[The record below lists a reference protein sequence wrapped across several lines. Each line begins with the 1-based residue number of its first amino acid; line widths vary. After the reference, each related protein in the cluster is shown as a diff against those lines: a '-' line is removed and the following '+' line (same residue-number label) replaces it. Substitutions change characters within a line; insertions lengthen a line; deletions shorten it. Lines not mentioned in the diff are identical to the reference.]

1 MSESIL
7 PGEPEAFSLFGRPLY
22 RTPLRPETLD
32 QQIKLYQDALS
43 SWKEDP
49 DDPDNVIWLGRRTA
63 YLGRFR
69 EAIAIYSIGIDRHPE
84 DPRLYRHRGHRFI
97 SIRLFERAVEDF
109 ERAADLMAGAPDEVE
124 PDGIPNPRGVPVST
138 LHFNVWYHLG
148 LARYL
153 LGNLEAAL
161 HAYRKCLKVSEIDDK
176 YVATAHWAYMTMRLL
191 GRDKEAEALLDRVSP
206 EMDIIENHNYHDS
219 LLMYKGETSPEELME
234 KARGQGALGLVTTG
248 YGVANWYSY
257 NGLKEKAAVILREIL
272 SLEGWAGFGY
282 IAAEADLKRMGLNP

>member
-7 PGEPEAFSLFGRPLY
+7 PGEPEAFSLYGRPLY
-22 RTPLRPETLD
+22 RTPLQLEILD
-32 QQIKLYQDALS
+32 QQTKHYRDALRN
-43 SWKEDP
+43 WEEDP

-69 EAIAIYSIGIDRHPE
+69 EALAIYSVGIDRHPE

-97 SIRLFERAVEDF
+97 SIRLFTRAVEDF
-109 ERAADLMAGAPDEVE
+109 ERAAELMAGAPDQVE

-153 LGNLEAAL
+153 LGDLEAAL
-161 HAYRKCLKVSEIDDK
+161 RAYRECLKVSDIDDK
-176 YVATAHWAYMTMRLL
+176 YVATAHWAYMTLRLL
-191 GRDKEAEALLDRVSP
+191 GRGEEAETLLARVSH
-206 EMDIIENHNYHDS
+206 EMDIIENHNYYDC
-219 LLMYKGETSPEELME
+219 LLMYKGETIPEALIE
-234 KARGQGALGLVTTG
+234 KARGQGARGLVTTG
-248 YGVANWYSY
+248 YGVASWYSY
-257 NGLKEKAAVILREIL
+257 NGLKEKAAGILREIL

-282 IAAEADLKRMGLNP
+282 IAAEADLKRIGLRP